1 MLKGNLQKNQFDIK
15 KCTILGWEEKNCLID
30 RYRLVI
36 LPSNLEPE
44 PKKGS
49 LNLEEEQFKN
59 LVNRITTKDYSNQ
72 LVNTEL
78 TKLNKDGKN
87 YMILH
92 DRDNHKYIFLDKGL
106 IPYNDKDLFD
116 LTFYTTTENYDFVLI
131 VHEKKR
137 ESLYLLPIRMAEKL
151 DYLIEL

>member
-15 KCTILGWEEKNCLID
+15 VCSILGMEENCLID
-30 RYRLVI
+30 KYRLVI

-49 LNLEEEQFKN
+49 LNLTGENFDN
-59 LVNRITTKDYSNQ
+59 LANRITTNDYCNK

-87 YMILH
+87 YIILH
-92 DRDNHKYIFLDKGL
+92 DTKNHRYVFLDEGL
-106 IPYNDKDLFD
+106 IPYNKKELFD
-116 LTFYTTTENYDFVLI
+116 LRFYTTNENYDFVLI
-131 VHEKKR
+131 VNEEKR
-137 ESLYLLPIRMAEKL
+137 ETLYLLPVRISEKL
-151 DYLIEL
+151 DYLVEL